1 MSEVA
6 GRSTLIE
13 RIQKV
18 DASVRREDEVT
29 TRIINQVKEMEHQGY
44 QFEGADATLE
54 MLIRKQLGQYRPFFP
69 RGKVQDD
76 RRAAGRRRDGLC
88 CGDGKGCRRRSG
100 RDECSGRKRSSQRFG
115 LCFTKSAG
123 AVLSLVYRTVHL
135 TDYKVRVL
143 DSSNRTASKVRVLIE
158 TTDGKESWTTVGVS
172 VDIIEASLIAL
183 IASIE
188 YKLIHTSV

>member
-54 MLIRKQLGQYRPFFP
+54 MLIRKQLGQYRPFFRVESSRQSESSRQEKRQP
-69 RGKVQDD
+69 LL
-76 RRAAGRRRDGLC
+76 RRWSR
-88 CGDGKGCRRRSG
+88 
-100 RDECSGRKRSSQRFG
+100 
-115 LCFTKSAG
+115 
-123 AVLSLVYRTVHL
+123 LS
-135 TDYKVRVL
+135 
-143 DSSNRTASKVRVLIE
+143 
-158 TTDGKESWTTVGVS
+158 
-172 VDIIEASLIAL
+172 
-183 IASIE
+183 
-188 YKLIHTSV
+188 

>member
-44 QFEGADATLE
+44 RFEGADATLE
-54 MLIRKQLGQYRPFFP
+54 MLIRKQLGQYRPFF
-69 RGKVQDD
+69 RVEKFKTIGEQQAGEETASAAAMVKVVVGGQAEMN
-76 RRAAGRRRDGLC
+76 AAEGNGPVNALDCAL
-88 CGDGKGCRRRSG
+88 
-100 RDECSGRKRSSQRFG
+100 RKALERFYP
-115 LCFTKSAG
+115 
-123 AVLSLVYRTVHL
+123 VLRTVHL